1 MDSLTQLTLGAA
13 VGEAVLGRKIGNKAI
28 WLGGLFGTIPDL
40 DVLLNFALETTMKL
54 RVHRG
59 YSHSI
64 IFAVIFGALAAWALK
79 KIFKKEKLPFNS
91 WYLFT
96 FLTLVTHPIL
106 DSFTTYG
113 TQLFLPF
120 SDYRVGFNNIFV
132 ADLFYTIPLLAG
144 VVAALFFLRNN
155 TSRRL
160 VNWLGIGISSLY
172 MLFTF
177 GMKFYTNSVFE
188 TNLALQKIPYER
200 YTTSPTPLNAFF
212 WGITAEGK
220 DGYWLGHYSIFDKQ
234 KDNIEFTFLKKEPDL
249 RQRFVNNP
257 KFENLTWFS
266 SDYYILT
273 QQPDRVDYVD
283 LRFGPMDF
291 DNIDRTTFP
300 FYFKIKD
307 SENGNDIEVF
317 ESREVPELD
326 GGFKVYFNRYW
337 ARVFGK
343 VG

>member
-1 MDSLTQLTLGAA
+1 MDSLTQFALGAA
-13 VGEAVLGRKIGNKAI
+13 VGETVLGRKIGNKAVL
-28 WLGGLFGTIPDL
+28 LGGLFGTIPDL
-40 DVLLNFALETTMKL
+40 DIMLNFALETTMKL

-64 IFAVIFGALAAWALK
+64 FFAVVFGAFAAWVLK
-79 KIFKKEKLPFNS
+79 KLFKKEKLSYKN

-96 FLTLVTHPIL
+96 FLTLFTHPIL

-120 SDYRVGFNNIFV
+120 SDYRVAFNNIFV
-132 ADLFYTIPLLAG
+132 ADLFYTIPLLLG
-144 VVAALFFLRNN
+144 VLAALFFARSSNK
-155 TSRRL
+155 RKW
-160 VNWLGIGISSLY
+160 VNWLGIGLSSLY

-177 GMKFYTNSVFE
+177 GVKFYTNEVFE
-188 TNLALQKIPYER
+188 KNLAQQNIPYER
-200 YTTSPTPLNAFF
+200 YTTSPTPLNAFL
-212 WGITAEGK
+212 WGVTAEGK
-220 DGYWLGHYSIFDKQ
+220 EGYWLGHYSIFDKQ
-234 KDNIEFTFLKKEPDL
+234 KDDIEFTFLNKEPGL
-249 RQRFVNNP
+249 RKLYNGNK
-257 KFENLTWFS
+257 KFENLKWFS

-273 QQPDRVDYVD
+273 QQVDRVDYVD
-283 LRFGPMDF
+283 LRFGPMDY

-307 SENGNDIEVF
+307 SPNGIEVF

-326 GGFKVYFNRYW
+326 GGFKEYFNRFW
-337 ARVFGK
+337 ARVFGR

>member
-1 MDSLTQLTLGAA
+1 MDSLTQFALGAA
-13 VGEAVLGRKIGNKAI
+13 VGETVLGRKIGNNAV

-40 DVLLNFALETTMKL
+40 DIVLNFALETTMKL

-64 IFAVIFGALAAWALK
+64 FFAVVFGAFAAWVLK
-79 KIFKKEKLPFNS
+79 KLFKKEKLSYSN

-96 FLTLVTHPIL
+96 FLTLFTHPIL

-120 SDYRVGFNNIFV
+120 SDFRVGLNNIFV
-132 ADLFYTIPLLAG
+132 ADLFYTIPLLLG
-144 VVAALFFLRNN
+144 VLAALFFVRTSN
-155 TSRRL
+155 TRKW

-177 GMKFYTNSVFE
+177 GAKFYTNGIFE
-188 TNLALQKIPYER
+188 KNLVEQNIPYER
-200 YTTSPTPLNAFF
+200 YTTSPTPLNAFL

-220 DGYWLGHYSIFDKQ
+220 DGYWLGHYSIFDKKQ
-234 KDNIEFTFLKKEPDL
+234 DDIEFTFLKKEPEL
-249 RQRFVNNP
+249 RERFKGNK
-257 KFENLTWFS
+257 KFKNLTWFS

-273 QQPDRVDYVD
+273 EKPDRVDYVD
-283 LRFGPMDF
+283 LRFGPMDY

-300 FYFKIKD
+300 FYFKIKE
-307 SENGNDIEVF
+307 STNGIEVF
-317 ESREVPELD
+317 ESREVPELE
-326 GGFKVYFNRYW
+326 GGFKEYFNRFW
-337 ARVFGK
+337 ARVFGRIS
-343 VG
+343 

>member
-1 MDSLTQLTLGAA
+1 MDSLTQFALGAA
-13 VGEAVLGRKIGNKAI
+13 VGETVLGRKIGNKAI

-40 DVLLNFALETTMKL
+40 DVMLNFALETTMKL

-64 IFAVIFGALAAWALK
+64 FFAIVFGAFAAWALK
-79 KIFKKEKLPFNS
+79 KIFKKDDLSFNS
-91 WYLFT
+91 WYLFS
-96 FLTLVTHPIL
+96 FLTLVTHSLL

-120 SDYRVGFNNIFV
+120 SDFRVAFNNIFV
-132 ADLFYTIPLLAG
+132 ADLFYTIPLLLG
-144 VVAALFFLRNN
+144 VLAALFFVRNN
-155 TSRRL
+155 NKRRW

-177 GMKFYTNSVFE
+177 GAKFYTNGIFE
-188 TNLALQKIPYER
+188 KNLALQNIDYER

-220 DGYWLGHYSIFDKQ
+220 NGYWLGHYSIFDKASN
-234 KDNIEFTFLKKEPDL
+234 NIEFTYLKKQPNL
-249 RQRFVNNP
+249 RKRFINYK

-266 SDYYILT
+266 SDFYILT
-273 QQPDRVDYVD
+273 QQADRVDYVD
-283 LRFGPMDF
+283 LRFGPMDYT
-291 DNIDRTTFP
+291 NIDRTTFP

-307 SENGNDIEVF
+307 SENGNDIDVF
-317 ESREVPELD
+317 ESREVPEID
-326 GGFKVYFNRYW
+326 GGFKEYFNRYLD
-337 ARVFGK
+337 RVFGRA
-343 VG
+343 G